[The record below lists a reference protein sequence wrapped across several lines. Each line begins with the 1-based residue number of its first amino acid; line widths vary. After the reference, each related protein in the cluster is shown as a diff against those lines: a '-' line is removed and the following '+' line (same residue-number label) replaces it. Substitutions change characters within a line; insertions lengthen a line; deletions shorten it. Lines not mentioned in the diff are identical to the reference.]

1 MELKC
6 QCMDKVTR
14 DKLMEFLEKEK
25 QEKQQR
31 GEKID
36 EVTELMDL
44 IIESLPECNMNV

>member
-14 DKLMEFLEKEK
+14 DKLLEFLEKEK
-25 QEKQQR
+25 ADKMQR

-36 EVTELMDL
+36 QVTELMD
-44 IIESLPECNMNV
+44 IIIQELPECNMNV